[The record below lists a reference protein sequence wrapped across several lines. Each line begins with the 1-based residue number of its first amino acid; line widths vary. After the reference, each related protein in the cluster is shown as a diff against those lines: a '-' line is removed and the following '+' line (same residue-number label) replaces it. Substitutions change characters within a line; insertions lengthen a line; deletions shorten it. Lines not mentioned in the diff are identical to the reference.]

1 MTKLDR
7 SKARSKAA
15 TELFSYLFFNRHNR
29 LPFPWEILIAQA
41 LLSGELTVTKPP
53 QTAALRAIHCA
64 VDGVEL
70 ALSLPDLAE
79 MDGVKEK
86 P

>member
-1 MTKLDR
+1 MTKQDKDL
-7 SKARSKAA
+7 ARSKAA

-29 LPFPWEILIAQA
+29 MPWPWEILIAQA
-41 LLSGELTVTKPP
+41 LLSGELTVAKPP
-53 QTAALRAIHCA
+53 QTAALRFIHRV

-79 MDGVKEK
+79 VDDAQEYD
-86 P
+86 